1 MHVVMPIRWHWEKH
15 GGFAYKVALLTQSS
29 FLLDAKAS
37 TMLPACCHLLASS
50 LLCLLLLSSTTFVLA
65 TKAAEEVDV
74 DPDVGKN
81 VMEIVEARGYAVEAH
96 NVTTEDRYVLTTYRL
111 PKTYAETQ
119 AGAEAAANKPV
130 VLLQHGLLDSSFTF
144 VCNFRNQSLAFV
156 LADAGYDVWLGNNRG
171 NTWSNHHLDY
181 TTDDDEYWDFSWED
195 MGLYDLP
202 AQIQYAL
209 NKTGRTT
216 LSYIGHS
223 EGTTQ
228 AFAGFSANQEIA
240 QKVSFFGALAPV
252 AWTGHTTAQV
262 FVAMANTYLE
272 KWFETLGIAEFSSQN
287 EVVQELLGGYACTL
301 ADELCGTAISLIA
314 GASNNLNTTR
324 VAVYISQTPAGTS
337 VKNMGHYAQGIRD
350 DTFAS
355 YDYGCS
361 CLKILGLGLCA
372 MSICENKEKYG
383 SFDPPA
389 FPIENMV
396 YPRTG
401 FFIGSADTF
410 ATATDIEQI
419 RSGLPS
425 GTIVH
430 ELEIEAFSHLDF
442 TWAYNANE
450 KVYQDLLTQI
460 AEYEGMGYA
469 GTAAASVGG
478 GFTMDFVGET
488 AGSNEAL
495 VSETT
500 DDDTSSSRSTGA
512 DADETNGSD
521 ASASET
527 VNDDATSSVG
537 SAGIVMA
544 ETLETTVVRPLGCTV
559 RHRQN

>member
-1 MHVVMPIRWHWEKH
+1 
-15 GGFAYKVALLTQSS
+15 
-29 FLLDAKAS
+29 
-37 TMLPACCHLLASS
+37 
-50 LLCLLLLSSTTFVLA
+50 
-65 TKAAEEVDV
+65 
-74 DPDVGKN
+74 
-81 VMEIVEARGYAVEAH
+81 
-96 NVTTEDRYVLTTYRL
+96 
-111 PKTYAETQ
+111 
-119 AGAEAAANKPV
+119 
-130 VLLQHGLLDSSFTF
+130 
-144 VCNFRNQSLAFV
+144 
-156 LADAGYDVWLGNNRG
+156 
-171 NTWSNHHLDY
+171 
-181 TTDDDEYWDFSWED
+181 
-195 MGLYDLP
+195 
-202 AQIQYAL
+202 
-209 NKTGRTT
+209 
-216 LSYIGHS
+216 
-223 EGTTQ
+223 
-228 AFAGFSANQEIA
+228 
-240 QKVSFFGALAPV
+240 
-252 AWTGHTTAQV
+252 
-262 FVAMANTYLE
+262 
-272 KWFETLGIAEFSSQN
+272 
-287 EVVQELLGGYACTL
+287 
-301 ADELCGTAISLIA
+301 
-314 GASNNLNTTR
+314 
-324 VAVYISQTPAGTS
+324 
-337 VKNMGHYAQGIRD
+337 MGHYAQGIRD

-372 MSICENKEKYG
+372 TAICENKEKYG

-469 GTAAASVGG
+469 GTAATSVGG
-478 GFTMDFVGET
+478 DFTMDFVGGT
-488 AGSNEAL
+488 AGSNEVL

-500 DDDTSSSRSTGA
+500 DDGTSSSRSTVA

-544 ETLETTVVRPLGCTV
+544 ETPETTVVRPLGCTV